1 MMLIQVNEET
11 CQPATVK
18 AEISLPLWQ
27 WKIIIRRAE
36 ALFQGDL
43 GACLAQL
50 LEVGFMNEIRLLGGF
65 NNKTVEN

>member
-1 MMLIQVNEET
+1 MMLVNVNEET
-11 CQPATVK
+11 LKPATVN

-36 ALFQGDL
+36 ALFRGDL

-50 LEVGFMNEIRLLGGF
+50 LEVGFMNEIKLLGGF
-65 NNKTVEN
+65 NSKTVEN